1 MRKVKIEDIE
11 QIRIIGKTFKLN
23 LVDTLIHDGELQHGI
38 CDVTNCFISISG
50 SQCQEQKKDTVIHEC
65 AHAIAD
71 AMGVDVPEH
80 HILVLSTGLYAW
92 MKANP
97 ELIQWIM
104 QND

>member
-1 MRKVKIEDIE
+1 MKKIKIEDIE
-11 QIRIIGKTFKLN
+11 QIRIIGKTFKLK
-23 LVDTLIHDGELQHGI
+23 LEDSLIHDNELQYGL
-38 CDVTNCFISISG
+38 CEVGKCLISVSN
-50 SQCQEQKKDTVIHEC
+50 SQCQEQKKDTLIHEC

-80 HILVLSTGLYAW
+80 HILVLSTGIYAW
-92 MKANP
+92 MRENP